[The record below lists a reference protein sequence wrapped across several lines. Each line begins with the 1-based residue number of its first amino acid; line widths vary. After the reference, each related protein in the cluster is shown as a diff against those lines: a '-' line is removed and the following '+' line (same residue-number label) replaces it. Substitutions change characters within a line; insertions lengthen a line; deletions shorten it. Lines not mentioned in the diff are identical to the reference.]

1 MRKLWNSIK
10 RNPVLNIF
18 ILTALGQFL
27 HDVLAN
33 AVDWDNLAVYM
44 ATLAMGV
51 IARMFVVPE
60 TEHLDAVEKA
70 YMEGLSKPHATPGI
84 PFPKDGER

>member
-18 ILTALGQFL
+18 FLTALGQFS
-27 HDVLAN
+27 HDYLAGS
-33 AVDWDNLAVYM
+33 VEWDNLSVYG
-44 ATLAMGV
+44 ATLVMGV

-70 YMEGLSKPHATPGI
+70 YM
-84 PFPKDGER
+84 DGANAAAGEK